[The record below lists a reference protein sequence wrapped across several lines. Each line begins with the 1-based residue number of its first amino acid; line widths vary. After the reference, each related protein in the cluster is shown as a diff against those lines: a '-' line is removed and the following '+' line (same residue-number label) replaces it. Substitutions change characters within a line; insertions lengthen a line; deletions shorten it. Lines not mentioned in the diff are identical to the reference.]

1 LFRGIPHTARVQQ
14 DHIGLRFVQYHAI
27 AAHDEGS
34 RDLLGIALVHLAA
47 VGLDVNAGHGS
58 ERKRNARPKKFQS
71 ATSSANRTARNPPA

>member
-1 LFRGIPHTARVQQ
+1 MRSLFAEPLKHAHLSDSFLFRGIPHTARVQQ

-27 AAHDEGS
+27 AAHDERS

-58 ERKRNARPKKFQS
+58 GTQ
-71 ATSSANRTARNPPA
+71 T